1 MQGHSIII
9 VRGTSEGWLS
19 EFFKKELRDIGI
31 LHGKM
36 DFLNRI
42 PFAYTTIICLYLRLV
57 ELGCLKNSGS

>member
-1 MQGHSIII
+1 MHGHSIII

-19 EFFKKELRDIGI
+19 EFFKKELRDTGT

-42 PFAYTTIICLYLRLV
+42 LFA
-57 ELGCLKNSGS
+57 